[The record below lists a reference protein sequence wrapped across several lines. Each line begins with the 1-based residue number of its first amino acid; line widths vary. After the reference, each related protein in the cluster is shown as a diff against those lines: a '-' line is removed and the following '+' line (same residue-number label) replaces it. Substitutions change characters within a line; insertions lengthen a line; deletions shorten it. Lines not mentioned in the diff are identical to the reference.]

1 MAEIHVQT
9 KKHQSNPVWLWI
21 IIGILIAAVVIYF
34 VTRNKSTNNNAN
46 QTQTN
51 TTSFIDMNQHANTT
65 FYLHAA

>member
-9 KKHQSNPVWLWI
+9 KKHQSNPAWLWI

-34 VTRNKSTNNNAN
+34 VTRNKSTNSNTN

-51 TTSFIDMNQHANTT
+51 ATSFAEMNQGAGHV
-65 FYLHAA
+65 FYLNAA

>member
-9 KKHQSNPVWLWI
+9 KKHQSNPAWLWI

-34 VTRNKSTNNNAN
+34 VTRNKSTGNNTN

-51 TTSFIDMNQHANTT
+51 ATSFAGMHQAAGNV
-65 FYLHAA
+65 FYLNAA